1 MNDPDQTV
9 AWPAGAGDDLPERLW
24 ALEDLSAVQDGPA
37 VNLTGGLVS
46 LGYIRAALRRR
57 ARLWCLTTL
66 LGVVVGLG
74 LYVEIPAPYQ
84 ASTTV
89 LVVDNTDPA
98 VQVNNDIALAQS
110 TAVADGAVRQLGLH
124 EPAATLLKNYTV
136 APVSNQVLNITAT
149 AGTAS
154 DALRQAA
161 AIASQF
167 LKVRAQYAQ
176 IQEQLTE
183 EQVNQQVSQ
192 AQKDLDSINS
202 QISQLSSQS
211 VPKSLQAEQQA
222 ASTRL
227 AQTQQYATGT
237 LATLATQTQVMAK
250 GSEVIVTPM
259 LLHRSKLKGPLL
271 YLVGSILGGLV
282 LGLAIVSIGAI
293 VSDRLRR
300 RDDVAY
306 AFSAPV
312 RLSVGALRRSRLPS
326 RGSGAARERDMRL
339 VLKHLRQAVPGSSRG
354 PASLAIVAV
363 DDAETVAE
371 LAVSLAVAYAND
383 GKRIVLGDLS
393 SGARAARRLGVVEPG
408 IEQVRVDDSSLMLVV
423 PYPDD
428 VAPVGPVRSRATPP
442 GYREPDERLT
452 VVAASADLVLSL
464 VTLDPAV
471 GAEHLSTWASDAVAI
486 VTAGGSSAATIA
498 SAREMI
504 RLAGVQLDSVVLIGA
519 DKNDTSLGMVSPD
532 QRVHA

>member
-1 MNDPDQTV
+1 VNDPDQTV
-9 AWPAGAGDDLPERLW
+9 AWSAGAGDDLPERLW
-24 ALEDLSAVQDGPA
+24 ALEDLSTIKDDPGINVA
-37 VNLTGGLVS
+37 GGLVS

-57 ARLWCLTTL
+57 ARFWCLTTL
-66 LGVVVGLG
+66 LGLVVGLG

-110 TAVADGAVRQLGLH
+110 TAVAEGVVRQLGLN

-136 APVSNQVLNITAT
+136 SPVSNQVLDITAT

-154 DALRQAA
+154 DALRQAGV
-161 AIASQF
+161 IASQF

-176 IQEQLTE
+176 TQEQLTE
-183 EQVNQQVSQ
+183 AQVNQQVSQ
-192 AQKDLDSINS
+192 AKKNLDAINS

-211 VPKSLQAEQQA
+211 VPSSMQAEQQA
-222 ASTRL
+222 ASTTL
-227 AQTQQYATGT
+227 AETQQYAAGT
-237 LATLATQTQVMAK
+237 LATLRTQTQVMAK
-250 GSEVIVTPM
+250 GSEVIVTPT
-259 LLHRSKLKGPLL
+259 LVHHSKLKGPLL
-271 YLVGSILGGLV
+271 YLVGALFGGLV

-312 RLSVGALRRSRLPS
+312 RLSVGSLRRGRLPS
-326 RGSGAARERDMRL
+326 RRSGAARDRDMRL
-339 VLKHLRQAVPGSSRG
+339 VLEHLRQAVPGSSRG
-354 PASLAIVAV
+354 PASMAIVAV

-371 LAVSLAVAYAND
+371 IAVSLAAACAND

-393 SGARAARRLGVVEPG
+393 SGAHAARRLGAGAPG
-408 IEQVRVDDSSLMLVV
+408 IEQVSVDGSSLMLVV
-423 PYPDD
+423 PAPDD
-428 VAPVGPVRSRATPP
+428 VAPVGPLHSRTTPS
-442 GYREPDERLT
+442 GYREPPERLT

-464 VTLDPAV
+464 VTLDPAS
-471 GAEHLSTWASDAVAI
+471 GGEHLSTWATDAVAI

-519 DKNDTSLGMVSPD
+519 DNNDLSLGIVGAD
-532 QRVHA
+532 QRLNA